1 MGENEIVFDVGSP
14 LVLFCGA
21 TVEETTTVLLLYETE
36 ALSEENTELLLEAG
50 HEVRLVS
57 SRFNTV
63 PFLSG
68 VI

>member
-1 MGENEIVFDVGSP
+1 MGGNEIVFDVGSP

-21 TVEETTTVLLLYETE
+21 NVEVPTTVLLLYDTE
-36 ALSEENTELLLEAG
+36 ALSEDNTELLVEAG